1 VRVSVFGLG
10 YVGSVSAACLAS
22 MGHEVVGVD
31 SSEIKVS
38 AVNSGN
44 APVLEGGLGELLG
57 RQVSQGRLRA
67 TTDGQAA
74 VEASEVTLIAVGT
87 PSRPNGSLSTDALVR
102 VTRTIAAAL
111 RSRGRDRHTVVVR
124 STMLPGTAEN
134 VLIPLLEQDG
144 ELRVGRDIGF
154 AVNPEFLRE
163 GTALRDF
170 NSAGR
175 TVIGEFD
182 TRSGD
187 TVERMYV
194 GLDVPVIRMPLKSAE
209 MAKYVDNAFHA
220 VKITFANEIG
230 AICQMFG
237 LDSHE
242 VMQSFFADTKL
253 NISPA
258 YLTPGFA
265 FGGSCLPK
273 DLRALLHA
281 SGRNDVAVPML
292 SSVLES
298 NKACVNR
305 VVDSIITLDKRRV
318 GFFGLSFKPGTDDLR
333 ESPYV
338 ELAERLLGRG
348 FEIKIYDPNISLASL
363 TGGNREYI
371 DKRIPHLFALL
382 SDSVD
387 EVMEHSEICVVAQRD
402 EEVCRQLV
410 ARNQHHI
417 VDLVRLPDVH
427 ELRGTGGY
435 YGVAW

>member
-1 VRVSVFGLG
+1 
-10 YVGSVSAACLAS
+10 

-31 SSEIKVS
+31 SSEVKVN
-38 AVNSGN
+38 AVNSGD

-57 RQVSQGRLRA
+57 EQVSQKRLRA
-67 TTDGQAA
+67 TTDGRAA
-74 VEASEVTLIAVGT
+74 VEASEVTLITVGT

-102 VTRTIAAAL
+102 VTRTIADAL
-111 RSRGRDRHTVVVR
+111 RSRPRHRHTVVVR

-144 ELRVGRDIGF
+144 KLRVGRDLGF
-154 AVNPEFLRE
+154 AVNPEFVRE
-163 GTALRDF
+163 GTALSDF
-170 NSAGR
+170 NSAGK

-182 TRSGD
+182 VESGN
-187 TVERMYV
+187 TVERMYQ
-194 GLDVPVIRMPLKSAE
+194 GLDGPVIRMPLRSAE

-230 AICQMFG
+230 AICQAFG

-242 VMQSFFADTKL
+242 VMRSFFADTRL
-253 NISPA
+253 NISAA

-298 NKACVNR
+298 NDACVSR
-305 VVDSIITLDKRRV
+305 VLDSIIALDKRRV

-348 FEIKIYDPNISLASL
+348 FQIKIYDPNISLSRL

-382 SDSVD
+382 ADSVD
-387 EVMEHSEICVVAQRD
+387 ELIDHSDICVVAQRD
-402 EEVCRQLV
+402 EEVCRQLA
-410 ARNQHHI
+410 ARNVDHI

-427 ELRGTGGY
+427 ELRRTGGY
-435 YGVAW
+435 IGVAW